1 MLEEPV
7 ANTIHLDKK
16 GMVLTGSNM
25 SGKSTFLRMVGVNI
39 VLAQVFDLVL
49 AEKYEG
55 SIFNIVTSI
64 SPKDDV
70 NAGKSYY
77 MAEVEGI
84 LRIIEALKNT
94 VSYIEYVY

>member
-1 MLEEPV
+1 
-7 ANTIHLDKK
+7 
-16 GMVLTGSNM
+16 
-25 SGKSTFLRMVGVNI
+25 MVGVNI
-39 VLAQVFDLVL
+39 ILAQVFDLVL

-84 LRIIEALKNT
+84 LRIIEALKKEVPVFCMIDEIFRGTNP
-94 VSYIEYVY
+94 IERVASRLQF